1 MRQIRIAFVGL
12 LLLYLQ
18 GQTGQQAFGRVVIS
32 GREMNPG
39 DESQIIKIPKKTL
52 DIFLSIKYMQNSPRR
67 LFISDI
73 I

>member
-39 DESQIIKIPKKTL
+39 DESQIIKIHKKTL